1 MPDYVRLLSY
11 YTYGIIRIM
20 IFLDQTGK
28 RWKRIKR
35 SVLASTLAV
44 VVPIAVLAVGGYTFN
59 PGWATLSFGPVQVF
73 HPQSFLPIQAPTATT
88 TNNVNKSHATDTN
101 VASANQSTSTA
112 VLGASTTSAPGTSSP
127 ASSSSTTTTTPM
139 PSPTTTTCTTPSST
153 NANGGNSTFG
163 KSHHC

>member
-28 RWKRIKR
+28 RWKRVKR
-35 SVLASTLAV
+35 SVFASVLAV

-73 HPQSFLPIQAPTATT
+73 HPQSFLPIKAPAVTT
-88 TNNVNKSHATDTN
+88 TGTTNKSHGTNNN
-101 VASANQSTSTA
+101 VASANQSTGTA
-112 VLGASTTSAPGTSSP
+112 VLGAATTSTSTAGTSP
-127 ASSSSTTTTTPM
+127 TTPPSSTTT
-139 PSPTTTTCTTPSST
+139 PTTTSTTCTTPSST